1 MKYVRDYDCE
11 EFDEDSVWDA
21 VEEGIADDELEEV
34 MKDYSFLT
42 IWKHLDKEFKME
54 IWDKAREIVME
65 EHFTKVEDEE
75 DE

>member
-21 VEEGIADDELEEV
+21 VEEGITDDELEEI

-42 IWKHLDKEFKME
+42 IWKHLDEEFKME
-54 IWDKAREIVME
+54 IWDMARSLVMA
-65 EHFTKVEDEE
+65 EHFSEVEDEE

>member
-21 VEEGIADDELEEV
+21 VEEGITDDELEEV
-34 MKDYSFLT
+34 MKDYSFFT
-42 IWKHLDKEFKME
+42 IWKHLDDEFKME

-65 EHFTKVEDEE
+65 EHFTEVEDEE